1 MAETAFNFILYTSN
15 NMSTFKPGDY
25 VRFIHAKEEGKII
38 RAFGPNEWEVE
49 TTDGFRIPVMASE
62 IVKVANPEPIIE
74 EEDTDKIKKATGR
87 QLAVV
92 AFNDQAF
99 DLYFIND
106 SRSTCLY
113 SLFETNKTTGAIKG
127 IGHGVLNPFTFE
139 SITRLSWQQL
149 QDESHGILQLC
160 FYEKTPE
167 TIAPPVELRF
177 KITGIQV
184 LRSNQNIP
192 LLDKKGYLFPIESS
206 SVTKKENPAYAPAL
220 RDDSDLTINL
230 TAAQSE
236 VDLHIEKLI
245 SEHSTLN
252 AAEMLRLQLDTFEK
266 NLDLAVAHGKA
277 EITFIHGIGNG
288 ILKSELHKRLGRN
301 KQVASFSDAKKEK
314 FGYGATLVSLK

>member
-1 MAETAFNFILYTSN
+1 
-15 NMSTFKPGDY
+15 MSTFKPGDY
-25 VRFIHAKEEGKII
+25 IRFIHAKEEGKIV

-62 IVKVANPEPIIE
+62 IVKVANPEPVVE
-74 EEDTDKIKKATGR
+74 EQQLDKIKKATGR

-99 DLYFIND
+99 DLYLVND
-106 SRSTCLY
+106 SQSLCHYT
-113 SLFETNKTTGAIKG
+113 LFETSKSTGSIKG
-127 IGHGVLNPFTFE
+127 IGHGVINPFTAE
-139 SITRLSWQQL
+139 SLTRLSWQQL
-149 QDESHGILQLC
+149 QDEAHGILQLC
-160 FYEKTPE
+160 FYENTPE
-167 TIAPPVELRF
+167 NIPAPVEFRF

-184 LRSNQNIP
+184 LRSNQSIP
-192 LLDKKGYLFPIESS
+192 LLDKKGYLFPIESATS
-206 SVTKKENPAYAPAL
+206 AHKKENPANAPAL
-220 RDDSDLTINL
+220 RPDVDQTLHI

-245 SEHSTLN
+245 PEHSSLN

-266 NLDLAVAHGKA
+266 HLDLAVAHGRS

>member
-1 MAETAFNFILYTSN
+1 
-15 NMSTFKPGDY
+15 MSTFKPGDY
-25 VRFIHAKEEGKII
+25 IRFIHAKEEGKII

-62 IVKVANPEPIIE
+62 IVKVTNPEPVAE
-74 EEDTDKIKKATGR
+74 EEQIDKIKKATGR

-106 SRSTCLY
+106 SRSTCHY
-113 SLFETNKTTGAIKG
+113 TLFETTKSTGTIKG

-149 QDESHGILQLC
+149 QDEAHGILQLC
-160 FYEKTPE
+160 FYENAPE
-167 TIAPPVELRF
+167 ILPAPIELRF

-184 LRSNQNIP
+184 LRSNQSIP
-192 LLDKKGYLFPIESS
+192 LLDKKGFLFPIESS
-206 SVTKKENPAYAPAL
+206 VAAKKENPANSPAL
-220 RDDSDLTINL
+220 RADADAIINI

-266 NLDLAVAHGKA
+266 HLDLAIAHGRT

>member
-1 MAETAFNFILYTSN
+1 
-15 NMSTFKPGDY
+15 MSTFKPGDY
-25 VRFIHAKEEGKII
+25 VRFIHAKEEGRII
-38 RAFGPNEWEVE
+38 RAFGSNEWEVE

-62 IVKVANPEPIIE
+62 IVKVANPEPIAE
-74 EEDTDKIKKATGR
+74 EEQLDKIKKATGR

-92 AFNDQAF
+92 GFNDQAY
-99 DLYFIND
+99 DLYLVND
-106 SRSTCLY
+106 SKSICHYT
-113 SLFETNKTTGAIKG
+113 LFETAKSTGAIKG
-127 IGHGVLNPFTFE
+127 IGHGVLNPFTTE

-149 QDESHGILQLC
+149 QDEAHGILQLC
-160 FYEKTPE
+160 FYETAPE
-167 TIAPPVELRF
+167 HLPAPMEFRY

-184 LRSNQNIP
+184 LRSNQSIP
-192 LLDKKGYLFPIESS
+192 LLDKKGYLFPIESVS
-206 SVTKKENPAYAPAL
+206 TTKKENPAHAPAP
-220 RDDSDLTINL
+220 RSNAESSINI
-230 TAAQSE
+230 TDAQSE

-245 SEHSTLN
+245 PEHSGLN

-266 NLDLAVAHGKA
+266 HLDLAVAHGRA

>member
-1 MAETAFNFILYTSN
+1 
-15 NMSTFKPGDY
+15 MSTFKPGDY

-62 IVKVANPEPIIE
+62 IVKVASPETAS
-74 EEDTDKIKKATGR
+74 EEDTLAKIKKATGR

-106 SRSTCLY
+106 SISTCHY
-113 SLFETNKTTGAIKG
+113 TLFETSKNTGVIKG
-127 IGHGVLNPFTFE
+127 IGHGVINPFTSE
-139 SITRLSWQQL
+139 SITRISWQQL
-149 QDESHGILQLC
+149 QEEAHGILQLC
-160 FYEKTPE
+160 FYENAPE
-167 TIAPPVELRF
+167 ALPSPVELRF

-184 LRSNQNIP
+184 LRSSQLIP
-192 LLDKKGYLFPIESS
+192 LLNKKGYLFPIESS
-206 SVTKKENPAYAPAL
+206 TVIKKENPANAPAL
-220 RDDSDLTINL
+220 RADVDSILNI
-230 TAAQSE
+230 TAAQTE

-266 NLDLAVAHGKA
+266 HLDLAVAHGRA

>member
-1 MAETAFNFILYTSN
+1 
-15 NMSTFKPGDY
+15 MSTFKPGDY

-62 IVKVANPEPIIE
+62 IVKVTNPEPIAE
-74 EEDTDKIKKATGR
+74 EEQADKIKKATGR

-106 SRSTCLY
+106 SRSTCHY
-113 SLFETNKTTGAIKG
+113 TLFETNKSTGTIKG

-149 QDESHGILQLC
+149 QDEAHGILQVC
-160 FYEKTPE
+160 FYENAPE
-167 TIAPPVELRF
+167 ILPAPIELRF

-184 LRSNQNIP
+184 LRSNQTIP
-192 LLDKKGYLFPIESS
+192 LLDKKGYLFPLESLAVS
-206 SVTKKENPAYAPAL
+206 KKENPGNAPAL
-220 RDDSDLTINL
+220 RADADSSINI

-266 NLDLAVAHGKA
+266 HLDLAIAHGRS

-301 KQVASFSDAKKEK
+301 KQVASFSDARKEK